1 MTFVDGSAYIATVV
15 GLDPFAEI
23 RGNSQEK
30 RPTLGI
36 MSIGVTPEVSIE
48 MDIPQRIIDG
58 GEGFLVVD
66 IIRNGPAD
74 KVRIRGNISLQILM
88 EQKLS
93 WQAI

>member
-1 MTFVDGSAYIATVV
+1 MPI
-15 GLDPFAEI
+15 
-23 RGNSQEK
+23 
-30 RPTLGI
+30 LGI
-36 MSIGVTPEVSIE
+36 MSIGVTPEVSTK

-74 KVRIRGNISLQILM
+74 KVRIRVDISLQILM